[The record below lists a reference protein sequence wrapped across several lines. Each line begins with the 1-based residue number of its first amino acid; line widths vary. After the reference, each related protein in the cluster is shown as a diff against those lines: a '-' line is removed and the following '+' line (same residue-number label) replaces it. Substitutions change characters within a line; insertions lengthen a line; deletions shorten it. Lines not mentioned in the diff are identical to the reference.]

1 MTQSVC
7 AIVGAGP
14 GNGAAFARRFAEAGY
29 AIALLSRSTDF
40 SSRLAAEIEGA
51 KAYPCDASDPAS
63 IVEAFAHITDELGEV
78 EVLVYNAGGGS
89 WMTVEEISPEEFE
102 RGWRVNAL
110 GGLVASQQVIPA
122 MKQKGSGY
130 IIFVGATASLRGV
143 PKTAGFAS
151 AKAAQRA
158 LAQSM
163 AKHLWPEGIHVSL
176 IIIDGGIGKPGVS
189 SGEQL
194 NPNDIAELAH
204 NLTTQPKSCWSFEVD
219 ARPHKEK
226 W

>member
-1 MTQSVC
+1 MSRPVC

-14 GNGAAFARRFAEAGY
+14 GNGAAFAKRFADDGY
-29 AIALLSRSTDF
+29 AIALLARSTDF
-40 SSRLAAEIEGA
+40 SNELAAKLEDA
-51 KAYPCDASDPAS
+51 RAYACDATDPAS
-63 IVEAFAHITDELGEV
+63 ITNVFARIEQELGTV
-78 EVLVYNAGGGS
+78 DVLIYNAGGGS
-89 WMTVEEISPEEFE
+89 WMTVEEITADEFE

-122 MKQKGSGY
+122 MKKKGAGS
-130 IIFVGATASLRGV
+130 ILFVGATASLRGV

-163 AKHLWPEGIHVSL
+163 AKHLWPQGIHVAL
-176 IIIDGGIGKPGVS
+176 IIIDGGIGNPGES
-189 SGEQL
+189 EGEKL
-194 NPNDIAELAH
+194 DPNDIASLAH
-204 NLTTQPKSCWSFEVD
+204 NLTTQPASCWSFEVD

>member
-1 MTQSVC
+1 MTRPVC

-14 GNGAAFARRFAEAGY
+14 GNGAAFARRFADAGY

-40 SSRLAAEIEGA
+40 SNELAAEIEGA
-51 KAYPCDASDPAS
+51 HAFTCDASDPES
-63 IVEAFAHITDELGEV
+63 ITKVFARIEQELGNV
-78 EVLVYNAGGGS
+78 DVLIYNAGGGS
-89 WMTVEEISPEEFE
+89 WMTVEEISADEFE

-122 MKQKGSGY
+122 MKEKGAGT

-163 AKHLWPEGIHVSL
+163 AKHLWPQGIHVAL

-189 SGEQL
+189 DGEKL
-194 NPNDIAELAH
+194 DPNDIADLAH
-204 NLTTQPKSCWSFEVD
+204 NLTTQPASCWSFEVD

>member
-1 MTQSVC
+1 MSQPVC
-7 AIVGAGP
+7 AIVGVGP
-14 GNGAAFARRFAEAGY
+14 GNGAAFARRFASEGY
-29 AIALLSRSTDF
+29 AVALLSRSADY
-40 SSRLAAEIEGA
+40 SAELATQIDGA
-51 KAYPCDASDPAS
+51 RAYACDASDPAS
-63 IVEAFAHITDELGEV
+63 IVEVFESIRNDMGDVA
-78 EVLVYNAGGGS
+78 VLIYNAGGGS
-89 WMTVEEISPEEFE
+89 WMTVEEISPAEFE

-122 MKQKGSGY
+122 MKAKGAGS

-163 AKHLWPEGIHVSL
+163 AKHLWPAGIHVAL
-176 IIIDGGIGKPGVS
+176 LIIDGGIGEPGVT

-194 NPNDIAELAH
+194 DPNDIAGLAH
-204 NLTTQPKSCWSFEVD
+204 DLTTQPASCWSFEVEG
-219 ARPHKEK
+219 RPHKER

>member
-1 MTQSVC
+1 MTRPVC

-14 GNGAAFARRFAEAGY
+14 GNGAAFARRFADAGY

-40 SSRLAAEIEGA
+40 TNELAAKIEA
-51 KAYPCDASDPAS
+51 ARAYACDASDPVS
-63 IVEAFAHITDELGEV
+63 ITKVFARIEQDIGNV
-78 EVLVYNAGGGS
+78 DVLIYNAGGGS
-89 WMTVEEISPEEFE
+89 WMTVEEITADEFE

-110 GGLVASQQVIPA
+110 GGLVTSQQVIPA
-122 MKQKGSGY
+122 MKEKGAGN

-163 AKHLWPEGIHVSL
+163 AKHLWPQGIHVAL
-176 IIIDGGIGKPGVS
+176 IIIDGGIGTPGM
-189 SGEQL
+189 SGGEKL
-194 NPNDIAELAH
+194 DPNDIADLAH
-204 NLTTQPKSCWSFEVD
+204 NLTIQPASCWSFEVD

>member
-1 MTQSVC
+1 MTRPIC

-14 GNGAAFARRFAEAGY
+14 GNGAAFARRFAAAGY
-29 AIALLSRSTDF
+29 SIALLSRSTGF
-40 SSRLAAEIEGA
+40 STRLAAELDGA
-51 KAYPCDASDPAS
+51 RAYTCDASDPAS
-63 IVEAFAHITDELGEV
+63 IAEAFAHITEQLGDV
-78 EVLVYNAGGGS
+78 AVLIYNAGGGS
-89 WMTVEEISPEEFE
+89 WMTVEEISPAAFE
-102 RGWRVNAL
+102 HGWRVNAL

-122 MKQKGSGY
+122 MKRNGSGH
-130 IIFVGATASLRGV
+130 IIFVGATASLRGI

-163 AKHLWPEGIHVSL
+163 AKHLWPQGIHVAL
-176 IIIDGGIGKPGVS
+176 IVIDGGIGEAGVTG
-189 SGEQL
+189 GEQL
-194 NPNDIAELAH
+194 DPNHIADLAH
-204 NLTTQPKSCWSFEVD
+204 HLTTQPASCWSFEVE